1 MILEVCCNSLD
12 SALAAQRAGAHR
24 IEFCTGFAL
33 GGLTPSIGLLKEYV
47 KLISVPT
54 RVLIRPRG
62 GDFSYTSA
70 EFKSMLEDIA
80 QCKKLGFEGVVSGVL
95 QPDGRLDSTRTAA
108 LVAAAAGMKFTFH
121 RAFDWVLDPQN
132 TLLELSKIGVHSLLT
147 SGSASKAEEGL
158 DQLKALK
165 EMRTTVEIMPG
176 SGLNVQNALVFK
188 KAGFKA
194 IHMSGVAAEKVLDQ
208 APNVSMHSVA
218 LLSDTHRFTTQED
231 RIKDVLLLLE
241 SPY

>member
-1 MILEVCCNSLD
+1 
-12 SALAAQRAGAHR
+12 
-24 IEFCTGFAL
+24 
-33 GGLTPSIGLLKEYV
+33 
-47 KLISVPT
+47 
-54 RVLIRPRG
+54 
-62 GDFSYTSA
+62 
-70 EFKSMLEDIA
+70 
-80 QCKKLGFEGVVSGVL
+80 
-95 QPDGRLDSTRTAA
+95 
-108 LVAAAAGMKFTFH
+108 
-121 RAFDWVLDPQN
+121 
-132 TLLELSKIGVHSLLT
+132 LT

-165 EMRTTVEIMPG
+165 EMRTAVEIMPG

-208 APNVSMHSVA
+208 TPNVSMHSVA

>member
-1 MILEVCCNSLD
+1 LKTL
-12 SALAAQRAGAHR
+12 
-24 IEFCTGFAL
+24 
-33 GGLTPSIGLLKEYV
+33 PSV
-47 KLISVPT
+47 RSSV
-54 RVLIRPRG
+54 
-62 GDFSYTSA
+62 
-70 EFKSMLEDIA
+70 
-80 QCKKLGFEGVVSGVL
+80 FEGVVSGVL

-188 KAGFKA
+188 KAGF
-194 IHMSGVAAEKVLDQ
+194 
-208 APNVSMHSVA
+208 
-218 LLSDTHRFTTQED
+218 
-231 RIKDVLLLLE
+231 
-241 SPY
+241 